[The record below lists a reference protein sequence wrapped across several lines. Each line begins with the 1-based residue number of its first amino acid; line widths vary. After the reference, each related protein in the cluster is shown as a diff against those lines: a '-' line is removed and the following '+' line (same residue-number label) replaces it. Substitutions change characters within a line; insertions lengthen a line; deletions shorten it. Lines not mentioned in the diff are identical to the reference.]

1 MNLDLTTFFGVPSR
15 WLLVF
20 LPMFVVGSTYGREA
34 TEWMTSYWY
43 NASDNSLP
51 RVLLIGDSI
60 CKGYESLVRDDLAGT
75 AYVSF
80 FATSKC
86 VSDPTYLKALG
97 FMLEEYDYKVIQF
110 NNGLHSLN
118 ADRGAWKAGLAAA
131 LDLIKE
137 KGKEAKVI
145 WATSTPL
152 KDPALTEKAKELNL
166 IADGVMKS
174 NGIPVND
181 LFALMDPLD
190 RNAFWADTYHYND
203 AARKMQAKQVAD
215 AIRQALGVTK
225 KASAADAQATLAA
238 AASATGPNGKISTA
252 APASAPVL
260 HPAFDSKGGWK
271 VCPESAGAFEF
282 SQENPHSG
290 DSAAKIE
297 VTTPVAQLYQHPP
310 ALEAGATYTLKYW
323 ARSATP
329 LKASAFLR
337 TIRPPYTFPGKNTA
351 DLEEAWKEF
360 SATFTV
366 PDDFAPAAYNLFF
379 EFPAP
384 GTYWIDDVS
393 FSKQ

>member
-1 MNLDLTTFFGVPSR
+1 MNLKQLTTFFGVPSR
-15 WLLVF
+15 WFLIF
-20 LPMFVVGSTYGREA
+20 LPLFVAGSTFGREA

-43 NASDNSLP
+43 NASDNNLP

-60 CKGYESLVRDDLAGT
+60 CNGYHPFVRDELAGT

-97 FMLEEYDYKVIQF
+97 FMLEEYDYKVIQL
-110 NNGLHSLN
+110 NNGLHSLD

-131 LDLIKE
+131 LNLIKE
-137 KGKEAKVI
+137 KGKGAKVI

-174 NGIPVND
+174 NGIPIND

-190 RNAFWADTYHYND
+190 RNAFWVDTYHYND

-215 AIRQALGVTK
+215 AIRQALGAK
-225 KASAADAQATLAA
+225 QASAAGAQATLAA
-238 AASATGPNGKISTA
+238 AASVTGPNGKISTA
-252 APASAPVL
+252 APASAPLVN
-260 HPAFDSKGGWK
+260 PAFDSKGGWK
-271 VCPESAGAFEF
+271 VYPESAGAFEM

-297 VTTPVAQLYQHPP
+297 VASSGAQLYQHPP
-310 ALEAGATYTLKYW
+310 ALEAGASYTLNYW
-323 ARSATP
+323 ARSATS
-329 LKASAFLR
+329 LKANAYLR
-337 TIRPPYTFPGKNTA
+337 TTRPPYTFLGKNTA
-351 DLEEAWKEF
+351 DLEGVWKEF

-366 PDDFAPAAYNLFF
+366 PDDFDPAGYNLFF